1 MSTAAARRGEF
12 PLGGTR
18 GAQCTPQRAL
28 ALMLVMLSWC
38 GPALAA
44 TETGA
49 MVEQPRPFGHVVG
62 DVIVQRVLL
71 MHGGRAIEPLALPPL
86 VREGVWFERRAA
98 RIETL
103 ADGRRWLV
111 LEYQII
117 NAPRG
122 QAIARLPA
130 WSVQSSDGD
139 VVLKVPEWPLTV
151 QALAPEPAAPDG
163 APALR
168 PDRPAP
174 RLAVDA
180 LRQRALATAAA
191 CVLVLLAWGAWWAW
205 RNRQAAQQQPFAR
218 ALRALTT
225 IDPQAPEAWQ
235 LMHRAFDQAAGQVTR
250 IGTLPALFDARP
262 ELAVQRASIERF
274 YAQSAQRFFGAQ
286 SVAEPVALRSL
297 ARTLRRIERRHEP

>member
-1 MSTAAARRGEF
+1 
-12 PLGGTR
+12 
-18 GAQCTPQRAL
+18 
-28 ALMLVMLSWC
+28 MLVMLSWC

-117 NAPRG
+117 NAPRD

-168 PDRPAP
+168 PDRPARAWPSTPCVNARSP
-174 RLAVDA
+174 RLQPVCWCCS
-180 LRQRALATAAA
+180 RGGRGGPGATARPRSSSRSRAR
-191 CVLVLLAWGAWWAW
+191 CV
-205 RNRQAAQQQPFAR
+205 RSPRSIPK
-218 ALRALTT
+218 
-225 IDPQAPEAWQ
+225 
-235 LMHRAFDQAAGQVTR
+235 
-250 IGTLPALFDARP
+250 RP
-262 ELAVQRASIERF
+262 KPGS
-274 YAQSAQRFFGAQ
+274 
-286 SVAEPVALRSL
+286 
-297 ARTLRRIERRHEP
+297 